1 MEKLRREADAIITAG
16 ISAVLPDE
24 AVKKAMKEKIIYK
37 MLIVSTSASIITL
50 TVNEPNS
57 LINTE
62 SLNGLK
68 EKKKDPTVCC
78 L

>member
-1 MEKLRREADAIITAG
+1 
-16 ISAVLPDE
+16 
-24 AVKKAMKEKIIYK
+24 MKEKIIYK

-68 EKKKDPTVCC
+68 EKKKRPNC
-78 L
+78 LLSVTLTLCLKVLIG

>member
-1 MEKLRREADAIITAG
+1 
-16 ISAVLPDE
+16 
-24 AVKKAMKEKIIYK
+24 MKEKIIYK

-68 EKKKDPTVCC
+68 EKKKKDPTVCC